1 MADTKGIFV
10 IGESEEGKLAPI
22 VKELLGGARQ
32 LADQMKEEVS
42 LLLIGENAAPL
53 AQETIALGADKV
65 YVANHSGYSE
75 FNGDSYTYLISE
87 VCKKVRPSLCLM
99 GQTDQGRDVAPRVAA
114 RLGIG
119 LGMDCVEVKFD
130 AEQGQF
136 LHTRPAFGGKALAVM
151 ASKRDQMQ
159 IDTVRSKSMAP
170 LNPQEGRK
178 GETIVLSEGFDPALI
193 KAKLTNRQK
202 LPSEGIRL
210 EDAKVIVAGGGGVGG
225 PEGFEMVKQ
234 LARILG
240 GAPGATRVPV
250 DEKWAPL
257 SMEIGQTG
265 KIVSPELY
273 IAVGIS
279 GAAQHITGCLKSKW
293 IVAINKDPEANIFK
307 IANFGLVSDY
317 RAALPVLMEKLKK
330 LAR

>member
-1 MADTKGIFV
+1 MADYKGILV
-10 IGESEEGKLAPI
+10 IGELEEGKLALMA
-22 VKELLGGARQ
+22 KELLGGARQ
-32 LADQMKEEVS
+32 LADQIKEEVS
-42 LLLIGENAAPL
+42 LLLTGENAAPL

-65 YVANHSGYSE
+65 YVATHPGYSE
-75 FNGDSYTYLISE
+75 FNGDSYTYLITE
-87 VCKKVRPSLCLM
+87 VCKKIRPSLCLM

-114 RLGIG
+114 RLEVG
-119 LGMDCVEVKFD
+119 LAMDCVEVKID

-151 ASKRDQMQ
+151 ASNRDRMQ

-170 LNPQEGRK
+170 LEPQEGRK
-178 GETIVLSEGFDPALI
+178 GETITLSDRFDPSLI

-202 LPSEGIRL
+202 LSLEGIRL

-225 PEGFEMVKQ
+225 PEGFELVKQ
-234 LARILG
+234 LAQILG
-240 GAPGATRVPV
+240 GAAGATRVPV

-293 IVAINKDPEANIFK
+293 IVAINKDPDANIFK
-307 IANFGLVSDY
+307 ISNFGLVSDY
-317 RAALPVLMEKLKK
+317 RAVLPILIEKLKK
-330 LAR
+330 LAH

>member
-1 MADTKGIFV
+1 MADYKGILV
-10 IGESEEGKLAPI
+10 IGELEEGKLAAI
-22 VKELLGGARQ
+22 AKELLGGARQ
-32 LADQMKEEVS
+32 LADQIQEEVS
-42 LLLIGENAAPL
+42 VLLTAENAAPL
-53 AQETIALGADKV
+53 AQETIALGADRV
-65 YVANHSGYSE
+65 YIATHPDYSE
-75 FNGDSYTYLISE
+75 FNGDSYTYLIGE
-87 VCKKVRPSLCLM
+87 VCKKIRPSLCLM

-114 RLGIG
+114 RLEVG
-119 LGMDCVEVKFD
+119 LGMDCVEVKID
-130 AEQGQF
+130 AEQGEF
-136 LHTRPAFGGKALAVM
+136 LHTRPVFGGKALAVM

-170 LNPQEGRK
+170 PQPQEGRK
-178 GETIVLSEGFDPALI
+178 GETIVLSDGFDPSLI
-193 KAKLTNRQK
+193 KAKLTDRQR

-225 PEGFEMVKQ
+225 PEGFEMIKQ
-234 LARILG
+234 LAQILG
-240 GAPGATRVPV
+240 GAAGATRVPV

-293 IVAINKDPEANIFK
+293 IVAINKDPDANIFK
-307 IANFGLVSDY
+307 ISNFGLVSDY

-330 LAR
+330 LAH

>member
-1 MADTKGIFV
+1 MTDSKGILV
-10 IGESEEGKLAPI
+10 IGELEEGKLAPI
-22 VKELLGGARQ
+22 TKELLGGARQ
-32 LADQMKEEVS
+32 LADQIKEEVS
-42 LLLIGENAAPL
+42 ILLAGENAALL
-53 AQETIALGADKV
+53 APEAIALGADRV
-65 YVANHSGYSE
+65 YVATHSDYSE

-87 VCKKVRPSLCLM
+87 LCKKIRPSLCLL
-99 GQTDQGRDVAPRVAA
+99 GQTDQGRDLAPRVAA
-114 RLGIG
+114 RLGVG
-119 LGMDCVEVKFD
+119 LAMDCVEVGLD

-136 LHTRPAFGGKALAVM
+136 LHTRPAFGGKALAVLS
-151 ASKRDQMQ
+151 SKRDQMQ
-159 IDTVRSKSMAP
+159 IDTIRSKSMAP
-170 LNPQEGRK
+170 RKPEGRK
-178 GETIVLSEGFDPALI
+178 GETIVLSEGFDPSLI
-193 KAKLTNRQK
+193 KAKLIDRQK

-225 PEGFEMVKQ
+225 PEGFEMIKQ
-234 LARILG
+234 LAQILG
-240 GAPGATRVPV
+240 GAPGASRVPV

-307 IANFGLVSDY
+307 ISNFGLVSDY
-317 RAALPVLMEKLKK
+317 RTALPVLMEKLKK
-330 LAR
+330 LAH